1 MLEAETNKAA
11 MVATSSN
18 NPTVVISN
26 KATDKVMVS
35 SSTIKEVTGNKATKP
50 KEMLMDN
57 NKVLNILPMVVEPLL
72 LKQLQPL
79 YPTGKVLQL
88 QTDRFTITINE
99 QERLNGTSQWGC
111 RKVFVSAFLLAAT
124 FVFLFVD

>member
-57 NKVLNILPMVVEPLL
+57 NKVLNILPMVVPLHLKL
-72 LKQLQPL
+72 LRPL
-79 YPTGKVLQL
+79 YLTGKVLQL
-88 QTDRFTITINE
+88 QTDKFTITINE